1 MSISK
6 TLIKDL
12 QSNPSKIGLEIKI
25 KELVNIIEL
34 VINNILMRENHF

>member
-34 VINNILMRENHF
+34 GNQQYFDEENHF